1 MKSMDRIFAKVLSM
15 YVKLKNDRRAVNEY
29 LATIGLIALVAGVTV
44 MAIPSAR
51 GTVVNLWNNMLSG
64 LNTQYTNIST
74 GK

>member
-1 MKSMDRIFAKVLSM
+1 MGRIFAKALSM

-51 GTVVNLWNNMLSG
+51 ATVVGLWNNMLNNLS
-64 LNTQYTNIST
+64 TSYTNLST

>member
-1 MKSMDRIFAKVLSM
+1 MDRIFAKVLSM